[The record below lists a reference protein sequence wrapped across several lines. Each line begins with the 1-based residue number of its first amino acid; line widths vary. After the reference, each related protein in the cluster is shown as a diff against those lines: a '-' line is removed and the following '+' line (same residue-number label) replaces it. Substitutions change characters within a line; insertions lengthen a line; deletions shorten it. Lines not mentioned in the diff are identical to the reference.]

1 MERKDSGT
9 RELTLH
15 MNCPHC
21 NEGKIGYIT
30 VQRYLPLH
38 EQLPQDLYRESGTDN
53 VISTCIRC
61 NGNYKLEE
69 LELEDK

>member
-9 RELTLH
+9 RELTLYS
-15 MNCPHC
+15 NCPHC
-21 NEGKIGYIT
+21 NEGRVKYINM
-30 VQRYLPLH
+30 QRYLPLRQ
-38 EQLPQDLYRESGTDN
+38 ELPQGWYRESGTDN

>member
-1 MERKDSGT
+1 MERKESGT

-21 NEGKIGYIT
+21 NEGEIRYINM
-30 VQRYLPLH
+30 QHYLPPYH
-38 EQLPQDLYRESGTDN
+38 QLPQGSYREYGTDN